1 MAKTKYLDMAGL
13 QVYDGLI
20 KGVISEGDAKSLKS
34 FQYDTAKR
42 TLKFFKSEIP
52 GDTPDFSMVLPEQ
65 DLSGFLE
72 KIDGG
77 VKDNIVI
84 IGEGGIVVDSGVKVS
99 DIATKA
105 EVQAN
110 TSAIAVLN
118 GTGEGSVNKKVA
130 DAVAAIV
137 AEAPEAYD
145 TLKEIS
151 DWISSH
157 ASDASAMNS
166 QINTNKT
173 DIASLKALIGEL
185 PEGAASET
193 VVAYIAEVVGSSTSD
208 LTTAI
213 ATAKSEAISTAAT
226 DATTKANGALN
237 DAKDYTDGLNTAM
250 DTRVGALESKVGD
263 GYEVITEAEI
273 NALFAAE

>member
-34 FQYDTAKR
+34 FQYDTATR
-42 TLKFFKSEIP
+42 TLKFFKSETP
-52 GDTPDFSMVLPEQ
+52 GETPDFSMVLPEQ
-65 DLSGFLE
+65 DLSDLLE
-72 KIDGG
+72 KINGG
-77 VKDNIVI
+77 VTGDIVT

-173 DIASLKALIGEL
+173 DIESLKTLIGEL
-185 PEGAASET
+185 PENATSET
-193 VVAYIAEVVGSSTSD
+193 VVEYIAEVVGSSVSD

-213 ATAKSEAISTAAT
+213 ATAKSEAISDAAT
-226 DATTKANGALN
+226 DATTKANEALN
-237 DAKDYTDGLNTAM
+237 DAKDYADGLNTAM
-250 DTRVGALESKVGD
+250 DTRVGALENKVGD
-263 GYEVITEAEI
+263 GYEAITEAEI

>member
-34 FQYDTAKR
+34 FQYDTATR
-42 TLKFFKSEIP
+42 TLKFFKSETP
-52 GDTPDFSMVLPEQ
+52 GETPDFSMVLPEQ

>member
-34 FQYDTAKR
+34 FQYDTATR
-42 TLKFFKSEIP
+42 TLKFFKSETP
-52 GDTPDFSMVLPEQ
+52 GETPDFSMVLPEQ

-84 IGEGGIVVDSGVKVS
+84 IGEGGIVVDSGVKIS

-263 GYEVITEAEI
+263 GYEAITEAEI

>member
-1 MAKTKYLDMAGL
+1 MAKTKYLNMAGL
-13 QVYDGLI
+13 QVYDSLI

-34 FQYDTAKR
+34 FKFETETR
-42 TLKFFKSEIP
+42 TLKFFKSETP

-65 DLSGFLE
+65 DLSDLLE
-72 KIDGG
+72 KINGG
-77 VKDNIVI
+77 VTGDIVT

-99 DIATKA
+99 DIATKT
-105 EVQAN
+105 EVLVN
-110 TSAIAVLN
+110 TNAIAVLN
-118 GTGEGSVNKKVA
+118 GTGEGSVDKKVA

-137 AEAPEAYD
+137 ADAPEAYD

-157 ASDASAMNS
+157 ASDVSAMNS

-173 DIASLKALIGEL
+173 DIESLKTLVGEL

-193 VVAYIAEVVGSSTSD
+193 VVAYIAEVVGSSASD

-213 ATAKSEAISTAAT
+213 VTAKIEAISAAST

-237 DAKDYTDGLNTAM
+237 DAKDYTDVLNTIM
-250 DTRVGALESKVGD
+250 DARVTSIEEKVGD
-263 GYEVITEAEI
+263 GFEVVTEDEI
-273 NALFAAE
+273 NALFIE

>member
-34 FQYDTAKR
+34 FQYDTATR
-42 TLKFFKSEIP
+42 TLKFFKSETP
-52 GDTPDFSMVLPEQ
+52 GETPDFSMVLPEQ

-213 ATAKSEAISTAAT
+213 ATAKNEAISTAAT

>member
-1 MAKTKYLDMAGL
+1 MAVTKYVDLAGL
-13 QVYDGLI
+13 QVFKGLI
-20 KGVISEGDAKSLKS
+20 ENEISEGDAKSLKS
-34 FQYDTAKR
+34 FQFETETR
-42 TLKFFKSEIP
+42 TLKFFKSETP

-65 DLSGFLE
+65 DLSGLLE
-72 KIDGG
+72 KITDG
-77 VKDNIVI
+77 VKGNVVT

-105 EVQAN
+105 EVKAN
-110 TSAIAVLN
+110 TDAIAVLN
-118 GTGEGSVNKKVA
+118 GTGEGSVDKKVA

-137 AEAPEAYD
+137 ADAPEAYD

-173 DIASLKALIGEL
+173 DIASLKTLIGEL

-193 VVAYIAEVVGSSTSD
+193 VVAYIAEVVGSSASD

-237 DAKDYTDGLNTAM
+237 DAKDYTDGLNMAM
-250 DTRVGALESKVGD
+250 DTRVDALESKVGD
-263 GYEVITEAEI
+263 GYVAITEAEI
-273 NALFAAE
+273 NALFTA

>member
-1 MAKTKYLDMAGL
+1 MATKYLDMAGL

-34 FQYDTAKR
+34 FQFETTTR
-42 TLKFFKSEIP
+42 TLKFFKSETP

-65 DLSGFLE
+65 DLSGLLE
-72 KIDGG
+72 KISDGIKG
-77 VKDNIVI
+77 NVVT

-105 EVQAN
+105 EVKLN
-110 TSAIAVLN
+110 TDAIAVLN
-118 GTGEGSVNKKVA
+118 GTGEGSVDKKVA

-226 DATTKANGALN
+226 DATTKANKALD
-237 DAKDYTDGLNTAM
+237 DAKDYADGLNTAM
-250 DTRVGALESKVGD
+250 DTRVDALENKVGE
-263 GYEVITEAEI
+263 GYVAITEAEI
-273 NALFAAE
+273 NALFTA

>member
-34 FQYDTAKR
+34 FQYDTATR
-42 TLKFFKSEIP
+42 TLKFFKSETP
-52 GDTPDFSMVLPEQ
+52 GETPDFSMVLPEQ

-157 ASDASAMNS
+157 ASDASVMNS

-213 ATAKSEAISTAAT
+213 ATAKNEAISTAAT